1 MTTAS
6 SDLENAISV
15 SFLEHLNF
23 ESSPYGSKARGLLP
37 PVLKK
42 ALDEV
47 EEQWERIGQCQFEAQ
62 DKQQCARDEE
72 AKKHRR
78 I

>member
-1 MTTAS
+1 
-6 SDLENAISV
+6 
-15 SFLEHLNF
+15 LEHLNF
-23 ESSPYGSKARGLLP
+23 ESSPYGSEGRHLLP

-47 EEQWERIGQCQFEAQ
+47 EEHWERIGQQVEAQ
-62 DKQQCARDEE
+62 DKQQRARDEE
-72 AKKHRR
+72 PKKHR